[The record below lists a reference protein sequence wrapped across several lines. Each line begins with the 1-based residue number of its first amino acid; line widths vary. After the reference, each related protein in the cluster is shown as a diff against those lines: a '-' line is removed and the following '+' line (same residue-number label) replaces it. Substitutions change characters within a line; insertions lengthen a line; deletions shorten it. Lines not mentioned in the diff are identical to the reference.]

1 MVVRR
6 FLLLLMFLV
15 LPGPGAEV
23 LRVAIDGV
31 IHPVTVEIVSDAI
44 AQAQRDNAKV
54 ILLQIDTPG
63 GLLEATREV
72 TQKIISSSVP
82 VVTWVAPSGSRAASA
97 GFFILLSGDI
107 AVMAPGTRTG
117 AASPVQL
124 GQEMDPVMRKKVESD
139 ASAWIRSLA
148 SQRGRDGSLAE
159 KAVLEAKSFT
169 EQEALQAKLID
180 FIAADEQQLL
190 QALDGRELS
199 MFNRDR
205 RKLDLRGA
213 AIRDYK
219 PTLRQNIIRAIANP
233 NIAFLLLIAGA
244 LGLYIEFTVP
254 GAILP
259 GVAGALCLL
268 FGLAALSVL
277 PINWLGAALL
287 VLALALFVAEAFV
300 SSYGVLA
307 VGGVV
312 AFVFGALLLV
322 DGPPALRIGLGT
334 ALSVALPF
342 AAISAFLATLVVR
355 AHREKSPTGESGM
368 IGKIAVAR
376 TTLDPEGKVFVHG
389 EYWDASSPVTVPEG
403 AQVRVIAVDGLRLRV
418 EPVQ

>member
-1 MVVRR
+1 M
-6 FLLLLMFLV
+6 LLA
-15 LPGPGAEV
+15 LPASGAEI
-23 LRVAIDGV
+23 LRVEIDGV

-44 AQAQRDNAKV
+44 EQAQREKAGML
-54 ILLQIDTPG
+54 LLQLNTPG

-72 TQKIISSSVP
+72 TQKIIGSGIP

-97 GFFILLSGDI
+97 GFFILLSGDV
-107 AVMAPGTRTG
+107 AAMAPGTRTG

-148 SQRGRDGSLAE
+148 NQRGRDASAAE

-169 EQEALQAKLID
+169 EREAIDAKLID
-180 FIAADEQQLL
+180 MIASSEHELIQK
-190 QALDGRELS
+190 LDGREIT
-199 MFNRDR
+199 MFNGER
-205 RKLDLRGA
+205 RKMDLRGA
-213 AIRDYK
+213 AIRDYS
-219 PTLRQNIIRAIANP
+219 PTLRQNIIRAISNP

-244 LGLYIEFTVP
+244 LGLYIEFSVP
-254 GAILP
+254 GAVLP
-259 GVAGALCLL
+259 GVVGALCLL

-277 PINWLGAALL
+277 PINWLGVALL
-287 VLALALFVAEAFV
+287 LLALALFVAEAFV
-300 SSYGVLA
+300 TSYGVLA

-322 DGPPALRIGLGT
+322 EGPPVLRIGLGT
-334 ALSVALPF
+334 ALAVGLPF
-342 AAISAFLATLVVR
+342 AAISAFLTTLVVR

-389 EYWDASSPVTVPEG
+389 EYWDATSSVPVPEG
-403 AQVRVIAVDGLRLRV
+403 AQVRVIAVDGLRLHV
-418 EPVQ
+418 EPVR